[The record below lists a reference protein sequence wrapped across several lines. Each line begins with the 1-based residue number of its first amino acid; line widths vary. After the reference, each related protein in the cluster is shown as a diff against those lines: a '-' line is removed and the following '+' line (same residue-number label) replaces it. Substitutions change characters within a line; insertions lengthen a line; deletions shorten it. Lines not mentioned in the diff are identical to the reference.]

1 MRSNDKNERMEE
13 KEKEND
19 ENERMEKKE
28 NDKKI
33 RVSG

>member
-13 KEKEND
+13 KRKEND
-19 ENERMEKKE
+19 KNERMEKKE